1 MIGTLKKVLSKP
13 PETEQGPGAIKTEKA
28 SSGEIAEI
36 EAMIYNYP
44 EGFANFLKNRPEKS
58 YFLMERFFEKRGET
72 VLAVFSRIS
81 NSRRRKVSVIFFIR
95 QGEKKFGAKISAAG
109 ENSPSCD
116 DILKTI
122 PEDFLSEAG
131 MRIAK
136 DFISKPSAKTA
147 CSGY

>member
-81 NSRRRKVSVIFFIR
+81 NSRRRKVSVIFFPFR
-95 QGEKKFGAKISAAG
+95 SGN
-109 ENSPSCD
+109 ENSEGFHFQTFSKNS
-116 DILKTI
+116 L
-122 PEDFLSEAG
+122 L
-131 MRIAK
+131 RLL
-136 DFISKPSAKTA
+136 KPSAKA
-147 CSGY
+147 AQKNAAFLLHLDKIDQI